1 MKETLEKLWSEYLLD
16 ECSVIDTDEERELT
30 RTVAEL
36 HEQATALLN
45 QTQKLAVEKYVD
57 ALCDLESLLV
67 KKAFLRGCEFGVSF
81 LLEAGNLTK

>member
-36 HEQATALLN
+36 HKQATALLN

-57 ALCDLESLLV
+57 ALCDIESLFV